1 VLAVGVERRVR
12 QKTVEPAASAMA
24 VREANRTEFLSSVN
38 QDLEEGC
45 PSLCIPSQRRT
56 VEAERAGGSGK
67 RMNRLI
73 RYS

>member
-1 VLAVGVERRVR
+1 VGVERRVR

-24 VREANRTEFLSSVN
+24 EREAIRTEFLSSVN

-45 PSLCIPSQRRT
+45 PSLCIPSQRQ
-56 VEAERAGGSGK
+56 AERAGGSGK